1 MRRSHGIS
9 HTQIGLL
16 TILILFLVCPYAIA
30 SDVQSNRAQ
39 APNFTLNTLKG
50 EQASLTD
57 VRGKAVVLS
66 FWASW
71 CKPCIQELGF
81 LKKLA
86 KKHSNDL
93 VVFGI
98 ATDAPETIAGV
109 RRIAK
114 RKRLTMPILLDSE
127 GSVMGNYNPRGVMPF
142 SVYIDRQGRIHS
154 EHEGFA
160 AGDETKLTAVVEALI
175 GENPKTST
183 QDVKKP

>member
-1 MRRSHGIS
+1 MQRTHGLGHS
-9 HTQIGLL
+9 QIGLMSIVL
-16 TILILFLVCPYAIA
+16 LFLVCPYTHA
-30 SDVQSNRAQ
+30 SEVQVKRAQ

-50 EQASLTD
+50 DQASLTD
-57 VRGKAVVLS
+57 VKGKDVVLS

-86 KKHSNDL
+86 KKHSDDL

-127 GSVMGNYNPRGVMPF
+127 GSVMGTYNPRGVMPF

-160 AGDETKLTAVVEALI
+160 AGDEAKLTAVVETLI
-175 GENPKTST
+175 GERPKATT
-183 QDVKKP
+183 QEVK